1 MSIICRFAPSPTGF
15 LHVGNIR
22 VAILNFLFCQKFGG
36 KFILRFDDTDNKR
49 VKEEYRQ
56 TILDDF
62 KWLGISYDDFFKQ
75 SDNLVKYKKAKEQ
88 LIANGRLYECFESE
102 EEIKMQ
108 RKMQVASGQ
117 RPIYNRAAL
126 NLTAEQKQNFKNQGR
141 KPYYRFLL
149 EDKTV
154 SWEDELKGK
163 VTFEGRSF
171 SDPVLIRENGVPT
184 YTFCSVVDDIE
195 HNISHIMRGE
205 DHITN
210 TAIQIQIFQ
219 ALGGNEP
226 KFIHFPLIKH
236 NAGKIS
242 KRIGG
247 FDIKSLREEGFEPLA
262 IINLL
267 SQIGTSEN
275 IAYHDI
281 SKIIQ
286 KFDFKNFGKAAV
298 NYDINDLFSINM
310 KLISNMSFKKAKIR
324 LKEVGFTAE
333 VSELFCDSIKLNISK
348 LNEIQ
353 YWYNIFHK
361 SFKYNNH
368 IDDVHFLNKVA
379 ECLPKVSNNENSW
392 SEWINNIKKI
402 SDRKGKALFMPIRL
416 ALTGKSS
423 GPELKNIIRLIDRK
437 EIILRL
443 R

>member
-298 NYDINDLFSINM
+298 NYDINDLFS
-310 KLISNMSFKKAKIR
+310 
-324 LKEVGFTAE
+324 
-333 VSELFCDSIKLNISK
+333 
-348 LNEIQ
+348 
-353 YWYNIFHK
+353 
-361 SFKYNNH
+361 
-368 IDDVHFLNKVA
+368 
-379 ECLPKVSNNENSW
+379 
-392 SEWINNIKKI
+392 
-402 SDRKGKALFMPIRL
+402 
-416 ALTGKSS
+416 
-423 GPELKNIIRLIDRK
+423 
-437 EIILRL
+437 
-443 R
+443 